1 MSESSSSGGKRGGRG
16 GRKGSAP
23 ALTQVS
29 GVETGSSNN
38 TSSLSTT
45 SSSSSQLPL
54 VQNIVTQ
61 KLKRLAAQQE
71 LQKSDLQSPGKSDY
85 FLPAAAKRKRGG
97 SFDRKA
103 VMAGQMQP
111 HETKKIGFIGAGNMA
126 RAIAE
131 GWIGSG
137 VVEMGTTQQ
146 SVYCTMTLCYLHKE
160 IFLVGKFVTV
170 MTTYQSYSILNC

>member
-1 MSESSSSGGKRGGRG
+1 MSESTSSSRSGGKKGGG

-23 ALTQVS
+23 ALTLVP
-29 GVETGSSNN
+29 GLEAGSSN

-45 SSSSSQLPL
+45 SKSQFPL

-61 KLKRLAAQQE
+61 ELKRLAAHQLQQ
-71 LQKSDLQSPGKSDY
+71 SDHQISGKGGA
-85 FLPAAAKRKRGG
+85 FPPAAKRKRSC

-103 VMAGQMQP
+103 VLAGQMQP
-111 HETKKIGFIGAGNMA
+111 QETKKIGFIGAGNMA

-137 VVEMGTTQQ
+137 
-146 SVYCTMTLCYLHKE
+146 
-160 IFLVGKFVTV
+160 IFTCVL
-170 MTTYQSYSILNC
+170 